1 MIISALK
8 KGVSGL
14 KVMTQQ
20 IEILNK
26 TFSFA
31 IEKLDNKIS
40 SSDRKFLDE
49 IFVKWQNFAWFF

>member
-1 MIISALK
+1 MMISALT

-31 IEKLDNKIS
+31 IEKLDNKI
-40 SSDRKFLDE
+40 FG
-49 IFVKWQNFAWFF
+49 

>member
-26 TFSFA
+26 TFNFA

-40 SSDRKFLDE
+40 KLSQLYYIVSL
-49 IFVKWQNFAWFF
+49 